1 LHNLILEFAFY
12 SPTIIGSIDLEEVF
26 EVTGERTMLKLKVEE
41 IEEGVVL
48 HCNGALV
55 RGEETNLLCTAVG
68 HYGQTV
74 VLDLSQ
80 VSSMDAAGI
89 GALIALQTAG
99 VYLRLENPTKSVR
112 EILRVTGMDSVFE
125 IREFPGEAAPFV
137 EGIFANATAAL
148 ACCPK

>member
-1 LHNLILEFAFY
+1 
-12 SPTIIGSIDLEEVF
+12 
-26 EVTGERTMLKLKVEE
+26 MLKLKVEE
-41 IEEGVVL
+41 IEEGVIL

-55 RGEETNLLCTAVG
+55 RGEETNLLCTAVSHHG
-68 HYGQTV
+68 KTV

-99 VYLRLENPTKSVR
+99 VYLRLENPTKGVR

-125 IREFPGEAAPFV
+125 IREFPAPASPFV
-137 EGIFANATAAL
+137 DGVFANAAAAL